1 MMLAGSSLLLPM
13 AIMVCSELLASSSQ
27 ILLKKSAGITYE
39 NPIREY
45 LNRYVLFGYG
55 MLFLSMVLTILAYR
69 TTDIYMIVPV
79 LETMGYI
86 FVLFFGRIFFAE
98 PITRNK
104 MLGILLILAGIVVFN
119 L

>member
-1 MMLAGSSLLLPM
+1 MMLAGNGLLLAV

-27 ILLKKSAGITYE
+27 ILLKKSAGISYDSK
-39 NPIREY
+39 IREY
-45 LNRYVLFGYG
+45 INKYVISGYG

-69 TTDIYMIVPV
+69 ATDIYMVVPV

-104 MLGILLILAGIVVFN
+104 CIGILMILAGIVVFN